1 MGASARVKPMTA
13 HPRFSFRALDPD
25 WERPSP
31 SPRELRWDYAVWLV
45 VLAGTL
51 LMVSAYH
58 STGVFGSDPGDI
70 RNAYIAHIGMTLPLL
85 LRRRFPLTMLILGTV
100 FFYCLGFLNNLAA
113 ATIGY
118 QVSYLAVIY
127 AAVAWGKNRSML
139 WIIYAMVCLSVLV
152 WLVSLW
158 AINGSAFSLFNID
171 DYQGGLF
178 DVPTASY
185 ISTFLSN
192 LIFFGFGAVL
202 GRSAWIGA
210 YQRSVLEQ
218 QQAQLQRQSEQ
229 LAEDAVNRDRLRIA
243 RELHDSVGHH
253 VSAMGIQAAAARRAL
268 TKKPELASQ
277 PLENVEKLARSS
289 VDEMKSI
296 IRVLRS
302 DSGEQAG
309 ASAEPGVRDIV
320 ELVDQLS
327 DSGIVGKLQVDAQSE
342 ARLGSLAQG
351 TQLSIYRIVQEA
363 LTNVR
368 KHSTARSVLVVL
380 RTVESAAGGWVE
392 LEVTDDG
399 RVSSAVSGRGYGLQ
413 GIRERAEV
421 LGGTADLGPRQG
433 TDGWKVRVRFPADF
447 QTGQ

>member
-1 MGASARVKPMTA
+1 MRASARVKPMTV
-13 HPRFSFRALDPD
+13 HPRLSFRALDPD
-25 WERPSP
+25 WERPTP
-31 SPRELRWDYAVWLV
+31 SARELRWDYAVWLL
-45 VLAGTL
+45 VLASTL
-51 LMVSAYH
+51 LMVAAYH
-58 STGVFGSDPGDI
+58 STGVFGSDPHDI
-70 RNAYIAHIGMTLPLL
+70 RHAYIAHIGMTLPLIF
-85 LRRRFPLTMLILGTV
+85 RRRFPLTMLFLGTII
-100 FFYCLGFLNNLAA
+100 FYFLGFLNSLAA
-113 ATIGY
+113 ATLGY
-118 QVSYLAVIY
+118 QISYLAVVY
-127 AAVAWGKNRSML
+127 AAVAWGKNRAMV
-139 WIIYAMVCLSVLV
+139 WILYTLVCLSVVV

-158 AINGSAFSLFNID
+158 TIHGSSFSIFGVE

-178 DVPTASY
+178 NVPTASY
-185 ISTFLSN
+185 IAALISN
-192 LIFFGFGAVL
+192 VIFFGFGAIL

-253 VSAMGIQAAAARRAL
+253 VSAMGIQAAAARRAI

-289 VDEMKSI
+289 VEEMKSI

-302 DSGEQAG
+302 DPSEQIG

-320 ELVDQLS
+320 KLVDQLS
-327 DSGIVGKLQVDAQSE
+327 DSGVVGELQVDVQSE
-342 ARLGSLAQG
+342 ARLVNLAQG
-351 TQLSIYRIVQEA
+351 TQLSIYRMVQEA

-380 RTVESAAGGWVE
+380 RTVESTVGGWVE

-399 RVSSAVSGRGYGLQ
+399 RVSTAASGGGYGLQ
-413 GIRERAEV
+413 GIRERAEA

-433 TDGWKVRVRFPADF
+433 VDGGKVRVRFPADF
-447 QTGQ
+447 QTG